1 MSAESKYH
9 RQPVSQLAVHCI
21 RPGAL
26 RKSRGSRPAL
36 SKARNRQ
43 SMQQV
48 AGMVSRGKS
57 GIEAR
62 RLEGMYGVLSIRQG
76 PTVSRSG
83 TDCVSA
89 QLFDDL

>member
-1 MSAESKYH
+1 
-9 RQPVSQLAVHCI
+9 
-21 RPGAL
+21 
-26 RKSRGSRPAL
+26 
-36 SKARNRQ
+36 
-43 SMQQV
+43 
-48 AGMVSRGKS
+48 MVSRGKS